1 MENMFMERNLDAI
14 LTLKEVAQALR
25 LDPRTVKEGALEGF
39 PQVAPLFLAD
49 PVLYGRTQK

>member
-1 MENMFMERNLDAI
+1 MERNLDAI